1 MTQAQVKEF
10 IKSEIEY
17 IIENYEIEN
26 IDKLS
31 KQDIACLTE
40 EIEERFT
47 YEIDRMI
54 EKRIEDKILEK
65 LY

>member
-31 KQDIACLTE
+31 KQDIASLTE